1 MDPISGKHDKK
12 SIVSAYCKNKMTICH
27 DRTLLVFLL
36 DLSWHVVGSSPR
48 HGEHTA
54 FFSGFPLGG
63 IPRLTHF
70 AGYPFGASRK
80 KIAAVF
86 YGTAFRFMAD
96 CCFFI
101 FAGHD
106 TDRAV
111 SHPHLKIPHR
121 TRSKH
126 QGNGPSPAGQTPL
139 WSPFLLLE

>member
-48 HGEHTA
+48 HGENTA
-54 FFSGFPLGG
+54 FSPVFPLAESTANAFCWLSLWGFKEK
-63 IPRLTHF
+63 T
-70 AGYPFGASRK
+70 S
-80 KIAAVF
+80 AVF

-101 FAGHD
+101 FAGHE
-106 TDRAV
+106 RIA
-111 SHPHLKIPHR
+111 
-121 TRSKH
+121 
-126 QGNGPSPAGQTPL
+126 
-139 WSPFLLLE
+139 PFHILI